1 MQSLGP
7 FDGVTQPACTLD
19 GPGGGNTG
27 LLECNWSGP
36 TFRIPTTWTSGI
48 YLGVLT
54 NADSFQNYVT
64 FVVRDDHRQAA
75 FLYQQPVMNY
85 QGYNPY
91 PYFGGGDTRNGKSLY
106 DNASGGADTVA
117 GPGRTP
123 AVKVSFDRPY
133 AGGGDGELVDEAGW
147 SWELYFVRWLE
158 QNGYDVSYWTSLDTH
173 ESGARLLS
181 YKTFLSVGHDEYWTK
196 QMFDAAETARNAG
209 VNLAFFGG
217 NDVYWQARLE
227 PSSTG
232 VPDRVMVV
240 YKNSPNNTFST

>member
-1 MQSLGP
+1 MRRAPARCLPRVAALVTLAASLLAVTASSPAGHANVAAAAATNPIVLENQQPGTDAWRIGRSGHGISDDATGQIKGYASATSVDKGDEITFKVSVNHPQTYTIDLYRMGCYPDSGGVCLGGRLMQSLGP

-106 DNASGGADTVA
+106 DNASGGADT
-117 GPGRTP
+117 
-123 AVKVSFDRPY
+123 
-133 AGGGDGELVDEAGW
+133 
-147 SWELYFVRWLE
+147 
-158 QNGYDVSYWTSLDTH
+158 
-173 ESGARLLS
+173 
-181 YKTFLSVGHDEYWTK
+181 
-196 QMFDAAETARNAG
+196 
-209 VNLAFFGG
+209 
-217 NDVYWQARLE
+217 
-227 PSSTG
+227 
-232 VPDRVMVV
+232 
-240 YKNSPNNTFST
+240 